1 MNAPRKAGSTE
12 RAAGTAQRN
21 LRLPACLL
29 PAILLLPPFVAA
41 ADPESVT
48 GAAYVDQ
55 LIDTNA
61 IDEGVDPVYLELSAQ
76 PEGRRYLDTR
86 LYHFRE
92 SREGQGVA
100 RETGLQVDW
109 RRETHDYGELEVDA
123 ALMGI
128 SADAGR
134 TDRPASGALLTLR
147 QHDFALT
154 NDWLMQNSLGI
165 DRTWVD
171 SRLAGSYRIK
181 LPSTLLT
188 GVNTHLASDRG
199 EFRLSAGRLGRLDT
213 GQAQTF
219 DTTHGVLFGAGY
231 SARLTETLQGGIHVI
246 NVNDSQTVLDHQSYA
261 GMVEYRDGPHGDRYQ
276 VHLLGD
282 SLGATGLWLDGDVLA
297 GRWRNRFGV
306 YRLAPDLLWTDVAMS
321 SDQQGFYTRLDLQTL
336 RYQLAGGLEFSTT
349 DLADDPLLVGTRN
362 TSAFINGN
370 RQLTRLSSLGGTLNL
385 RDTRST
391 ETAVAGDS
399 RDVRLT
405 VYGSHRLEVG
415 TSRLQLQVA
424 DIERGVHH
432 GHGSGITW
440 DQAWELDRR
449 LLLSSTLAYEEENGT
464 GTDGSRTSAG
474 LLAWHDYSSSARWD
488 ASVNWTQRKDDMTG
502 HTTDTV
508 NAGMS
513 LLWRF
518 QPGWEAT
525 LRVSINDAREDSAG
539 ALAGTEF
546 EGIERTLFLSVRREM
561 TSGRSFERVGRDTGK
576 TGYGTVEG
584 VLFYDENR
592 DGVRQPGEAVAAGI
606 YVYLDR
612 RYQRLT
618 DRDGRFEFA
627 PVPVG
632 EHRLSIA
639 QEDLPLPWGLEDEAP
654 RVLDVQV
661 RRPTGIAI
669 PLVRFDG

>member
-1 MNAPRKAGSTE
+1 MNAPRKAGSGK
-12 RAAGTAQRN
+12 RAAGTGQRK

-29 PAILLLPPFVAA
+29 PVLLLCPPFAVAVELE
-41 ADPESVT
+41 PGTVEP
-48 GAAYVDQ
+48 YVDQ
-55 LIDTNA
+55 LIDTGV
-61 IDEGVDPVYLELSAQ
+61 IDEGIDPVYLELSAQ
-76 PEGRRYLDTR
+76 PPGRRYLDTR

-92 SREGQGVA
+92 SREGQGVS

-109 RRETHDYGELEVDA
+109 RRETYDYGELEVEA

-128 SADAGR
+128 NADAGR
-134 TDRPASGALLTLR
+134 SDLPDSGSLLTLR
-147 QHDFALT
+147 QHDFALN

-165 DRTWVD
+165 DRNWVD

-181 LPSTLLT
+181 LPSTLHS
-188 GVNTHLASDRG
+188 GVNTHLSSGNG

-231 SARLTETLQGGIHVI
+231 SARLTEALQGGLHVVNI
-246 NVNDSQTVLDHQSYA
+246 NDSQTVTDHQSYA
-261 GMVEYRDGPHGDRYQ
+261 GVVEYRDGPHGDRYQ
-276 VHLLGD
+276 AHMLGD

-306 YRLAPDLLWTDVAMS
+306 YRLAPDLLWTDVAMP
-321 SDQQGFYTRLDLQTL
+321 SDQQGFYTRADLQTL

-349 DLADDPLLVGTRN
+349 DLEDDPQIVGTRN
-362 TSAFINGN
+362 TTAFVNGN
-370 RQLTRLSSLGGTLNL
+370 RRLTQLSSLGGTLNL

-391 ETAVAGDS
+391 DTAVAGDT

-415 TSRLQLQVA
+415 TSRLQLQLA

-432 GHGSGITW
+432 GHGSAITW
-440 DQAWELDRR
+440 DQAWEIDRR
-449 LLLSSTLAYEEENGT
+449 LLLSSTLGYEEENGT
-464 GTDGSRTSAG
+464 GSDVSRTTAG
-474 LLAWHDYSSSARWD
+474 LLAWHDYSSSMRWD
-488 ASVNWTQRKDDMTG
+488 ASVNWTHNRDDITG
-502 HTTDTV
+502 RTTDTV

-525 LRVSINDAREDSAG
+525 LRASINDAREDASG

-546 EGIERTLFLSVRREM
+546 EGTERTLFLAVRREM
-561 TSGRSFERVGRDTGK
+561 TSGRPFERVGRDTGK

-584 VLFYDENR
+584 MLFYDENR
-592 DGVRQPGEAVAAGI
+592 DGIRQAGEAVAAGV

-618 DRDGRFEFA
+618 DRDGRFEFT
-627 PVPVG
+627 PVPIG
-632 EHRLSIA
+632 QHTLTIA
-639 QEDLPLPWGLEDEAP
+639 QEDLPLPWGLDDEAP
-654 RVLDVQV
+654 RMLDVQV
-661 RRPTGIAI
+661 RRRTAVTV